1 MTRAAV
7 KMGCWHML
15 YHKAKTVVNFQLVSY
30 LLFSEEKKTPLT
42 VFSAVVTTIDLI
54 IINIIVII
62 YIPKSIF
69 TTQTP

>member
-1 MTRAAV
+1 
-7 KMGCWHML
+7 ML

-42 VFSAVVTTIDLI
+42 VISAVVTTIDLI

-62 YIPKSIF
+62 LYN
-69 TTQTP
+69 